1 MNEATRI
8 AEERAV
14 AMERALKEFEERAR
28 AEEADRLVRQQ
39 MLDLAAGPIAS
50 SRSNMSSSGPMNR
63 SSRVVSSTTPR
74 SKRDNQDAPPTARSA
89 RDLAGIPPDAP
100 KIKFEGQTW
109 VQLWDP
115 EESAYYWYCPKNK
128 KAQWEKPGEVY
139 ESSSGYDSSG
149 ALTDYSTDWYDS
161 GGDNTDS
168 EYGGDNWQEF
178 YDDSAQAK
186 YWYNSVTVS

>member
-1 MNEATRI
+1 
-8 AEERAV
+8 
-14 AMERALKEFEERAR
+14 
-28 AEEADRLVRQQ
+28 
-39 MLDLAAGPIAS
+39 
-50 SRSNMSSSGPMNR
+50 MNR
-63 SSRVVSSTTPR
+63 SSRVSSTTPR

-186 YWYNSVTVS
+186 YWYNSVTVSKYIYYGQLHFTIYIHQIIIDKNFRVKLPGLNRNNPKVEVAVD